1 MVGMRKSSEKKC
13 QEQVLLEAIQ
23 KLIYYT
29 VKLGYKELGNN
40 KLLVIANIC
49 FQSFQSQI
57 YVYHIMQ
64 LGYNE
69 FRL

>member
-40 KLLVIANIC
+40 ELLVIANIC

-57 YVYHIMQ
+57 
-64 LGYNE
+64 
-69 FRL
+69 